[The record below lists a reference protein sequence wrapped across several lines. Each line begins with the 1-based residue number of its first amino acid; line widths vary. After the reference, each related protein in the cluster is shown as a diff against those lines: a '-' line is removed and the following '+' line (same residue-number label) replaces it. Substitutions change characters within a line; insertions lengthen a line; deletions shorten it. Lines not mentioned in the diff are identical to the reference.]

1 MAEGLFASAD
11 MAASRARGAIS
22 SFLSYL
28 ANSYPSPR
36 DFSPFPAFRA
46 LSALLSP
53 LLSPLFSLFPS
64 LPPALAHPVSSLS
77 HGITLRVLPSRLL
90 PITNYLLSPPF
101 LYTFLLTSVYA
112 LLLFFLFRLITSP
125 ARRLRHIPGP
135 PSRFLV
141 GNIPDIAS
149 REFHVCH
156 MAWARQYGALYK
168 YMMGP
173 HPMVIV
179 SSPELAR
186 EVCERRFDAFHDRF
200 ELTPNEFT
208 ADKIIFGKG
217 NYWRRV
223 RAAVVPLFHSS
234 RLASYSPLMNECM
247 DDLLRKLDSLAQ
259 GSLSTT
265 SPSLQ
270 QEPQMK
276 QQALKPQE
284 PQTEEGGASPL
295 AEPPASPPPPLEPT
309 SPAAFEPAHAG
320 IQAES
325 TPQSELTETART
337 GMGMRTGK
345 GMAATAEETSP
356 KKEVGPAAED
366 AGKSGASGA
375 KGESREGGD
384 GGGYVDVSPLFH
396 HASVDV
402 VGSAVFGRR
411 FSTYDGGKLADALQ
425 TILEQFNISG
435 SKAPWSAPVQL
446 FHLPLG
452 ILVRRFLECIPGT
465 PERAGW
471 LARQYTAAAV
481 LACRDS
487 SQSEGAS
494 AAGAEGGECTAGAQA
509 AEAAA
514 AVVGGEER
522 EKEKP
527 DFISWLSNKTRL
539 DDGSK
544 LTLKQVQAVA
554 MEMVLAGS
562 ETAATTLGFIVY
574 YVAKNP
580 QVEALLL
587 KEVNTTIP
595 DKRPSYEDLH
605 LFTYTDAVVKETL
618 RIVPPAPN
626 IARQATFDTTLD
638 GRAIPKGTRFFVD
651 AYSIHHD
658 PKLFAEPDAFKPE
671 RFLPGGEALGE
682 NRPPCAYIPFG
693 AGPRKCLGYKL
704 AIQQLMIGVVRIY
717 RRFVFRL
724 SEKQMQEEVP
734 NLRLGVSMAAVDGI
748 QVADGD
754 DGCEHLRD
762 GTRLELTQSLSCTGL
777 AAPVKVVDVLW
788 HYDAG
793 IGADDGVQDAEE
805 GWRAEGDAGAEG
817 GTEADTEAATEAGT
831 AEDVFPK
838 GAPGGDDDDDVEYWS
853 RDGLPEKLPIPTY
866 PPRNRKRPHPSS
878 QNRDSRPP
886 SPRHKPNDHK
896 RQAYTAAEKL
906 KWVAQLDVAVSV
918 RALARE
924 SGIHRKCL
932 ANWKRAADF
941 LKEAHSARCRM
952 HGRGRASWYR
962 PMEIKVYE
970 RLLDWRRKGTA
981 MSIGRLQEWSREFMK
996 ILYPLVKWKGSQR
1009 WSDRFHVAEQC
1020 KNLWQFVSDKHR
1032 ERDIK
1037 TTWIINADQTPLWL
1051 EMPTTTTVD
1060 QTGVRLVPIRSAGY
1074 QKERVTVMLACTAVG
1089 MKLRP
1094 WVFFKRKTVP
1104 KGCSRRKLVCYADVV
1119 VSCHENG
1126 WMDANGVIQWL
1137 EECVKPFLKPEFGRH
1152 ARSLMV
1158 VLESYRGHLTEAVK
1172 EKFRELNC
1180 MPAIIPSGCTAEVQ
1194 PLDVSINK
1202 SFKASVRQQYQKWFQ
1217 EEGQEQLTRAVP
1229 ANLIKRAFLTCGIS
1243 NALDGSEDG
1252 LAMAHRRSRL
1262 TTEVDVDDSIIADGF
1277 FGNNCQE
1284 PESDEE

>member
-11 MAASRARGAIS
+11 MAASGARGAIS
-22 SFLSYL
+22 SFLTSL

-36 DFSPFPAFRA
+36 NFSPFPAFRA

-64 LPPALAHPVSSLS
+64 LPPSLAHPVSSLS
-77 HGITLRVLPSRLL
+77 HVITTRVLPSRLL
-90 PITNYLLSPPF
+90 PAANYLLSPPF
-101 LYTFLLTSVYA
+101 LYTLLLTSVYA
-112 LLLFFLFRLITSP
+112 LLLFLLFRLITSP

-141 GNIPDIAS
+141 GNIPDIAT
-149 REFHVCH
+149 REFHICH
-156 MAWARQYGALYK
+156 MEWARQYGALYK

-259 GSLSTT
+259 GSLAT
-265 SPSLQ
+265 SPSQQQQLQ
-270 QEPQMK
+270 P
-276 QQALKPQE
+276 QALKPQKRE
-284 PQTEEGGASPL
+284 TEEGEASPL

-309 SPAAFEPAHAG
+309 SPALEPAHA
-320 IQAES
+320 ATLAEPES
-325 TPQSELTETART
+325 TPQSDLPETVWA
-337 GMGMRTGK
+337 GK
-345 GMAATAEETSP
+345 GMAAAAQDTSP
-356 KKEVGPAAED
+356 EKEVGPAAKRAAEVP
-366 AGKSGASGA
+366 GRMEGRIGASG
-375 KGESREGGD
+375 ESEE

-452 ILVRRFLECIPGT
+452 IFVRRVFECIPGT

-481 LACRDS
+481 LACRES
-487 SQSEGAS
+487 SQTEGAS
-494 AAGAEGGECTAGAQA
+494 AAAAAGAEGGESVAGAQA

-544 LTLKQVQAVA
+544 LSLKQVQAVA

-587 KEVNTTIP
+587 KEVDTTIP
-595 DKRPSYEDLH
+595 DKLPSYEDLH

-658 PKLFAEPDAFKPE
+658 PNLFAEPDAFKPE

-717 RRFVFRL
+717 RRFLFRL

-748 QVADGD
+748 QVKV
-754 DGCEHLRD
+754 LF
-762 GTRLELTQSLSCTGL
+762 L
-777 AAPVKVVDVLW
+777 AAPSSSASSPAASDFLSGANARTPGLVVRGMAAASAAAAAAA
-788 HYDAG
+788 AG
-793 IGADDGVQDAEE
+793 GAGAVMADE
-805 GWRAEGDAGAEG
+805 RAGDAVVVYITVPNKETGQKLAASLVGAKLAACVNRVPGVESTYWWEG
-817 GTEADTEAATEAGT
+817 KIETDNEELLIVKTRRALLPSIQEHLKGNHPY
-831 AEDVFPK
+831 DV
-838 GAPGGDDDDDVEYWS
+838 
-853 RDGLPEKLPIPTY
+853 PELIALPIVGG
-866 PPRNRKRPHPSS
+866 SE
-878 QNRDSRPP
+878 
-886 SPRHKPNDHK
+886 
-896 RQAYTAAEKL
+896 AYL
-906 KWVAQLDVAVSV
+906 KWLHD
-918 RALARE
+918 
-924 SGIHRKCL
+924 
-932 ANWKRAADF
+932 
-941 LKEAHSARCRM
+941 
-952 HGRGRASWYR
+952 
-962 PMEIKVYE
+962 
-970 RLLDWRRKGTA
+970 
-981 MSIGRLQEWSREFMK
+981 
-996 ILYPLVKWKGSQR
+996 
-1009 WSDRFHVAEQC
+1009 
-1020 KNLWQFVSDKHR
+1020 
-1032 ERDIK
+1032 
-1037 TTWIINADQTPLWL
+1037 NAPVP
-1051 EMPTTTTVD
+1051 PT
-1060 QTGVRLVPIRSAGY
+1060 QP
-1074 QKERVTVMLACTAVG
+1074 
-1089 MKLRP
+1089 
-1094 WVFFKRKTVP
+1094 
-1104 KGCSRRKLVCYADVV
+1104 
-1119 VSCHENG
+1119 
-1126 WMDANGVIQWL
+1126 
-1137 EECVKPFLKPEFGRH
+1137 H
-1152 ARSLMV
+1152 A
-1158 VLESYRGHLTEAVK
+1158 
-1172 EKFRELNC
+1172 
-1180 MPAIIPSGCTAEVQ
+1180 
-1194 PLDVSINK
+1194 
-1202 SFKASVRQQYQKWFQ
+1202 
-1217 EEGQEQLTRAVP
+1217 
-1229 ANLIKRAFLTCGIS
+1229 
-1243 NALDGSEDG
+1243 
-1252 LAMAHRRSRL
+1252 
-1262 TTEVDVDDSIIADGF
+1262 
-1277 FGNNCQE
+1277 
-1284 PESDEE
+1284 